1 MIVAESVG
9 PGSRMVGDL
18 NPSTSSSQAAKPAGS
33 KLGASSKFGAYQI
46 SSKSGADQISTIS
59 GANQLI
65 QQIGFKYAPKPS
77 SSEQASP
84 KAGVTQSPSS
94 NEARRPLPK
103 SAANKSK
110 VLHFIIAFFNGVQ
123 NESSA
128 D

>member
-1 MIVAESVG
+1 MG

-33 KLGASSKFGAYQI
+33 KLGASSKSGAYQI
-46 SSKSGADQISTIS
+46 SSKSGANQISTIS

-65 QQIGFKYAPKPS
+65 QQIGSKYAPKPS
-77 SSEQASP
+77 LSEQASP
-84 KAGVTQSPSS
+84 KAGVTPSS
-94 NEARRPLPK
+94 NEARRPLSK
-103 SAANKSK
+103 SAANKAK
-110 VLHFIIAFFNGVQ
+110 VLHFIIAFFKGVQ